1 MSRRGFLRAG
11 AAAGVGV
18 AGLAALAGCGGD
30 EAAEAP
36 VATKAAAA
44 TTAAADAPK
53 PASIELEWWHQ
64 SLIQMD
70 DALKL
75 IVKDYMGLNP
85 HVKLTLNQ
93 FPFADFAPKLLTS
106 LAGGV
111 APDINYVHPQ
121 FVVQMAANGVIEAL
135 DEYMKSD
142 AGFDRDDFHSGS
154 LEAMGY
160 KGKSYT
166 VPMFHGPWLYI
177 YYKPLFEK
185 AGLEDPWE
193 LHQKGEWTIEKYE
206 SMITALST
214 GDGDSRVWGGTE
226 VPAALKLQY
235 LWIWGWGGKVWDNRG
250 AFDDPSEFVANSPE
264 GVAAMQLMVD
274 QVTNNQVPSRD
285 YSKTFQGGSQGL
297 FVSGRIGMY
306 QSHRS
311 FTTRIPA
318 DTPAG
323 VAPMFKMPNGDDQS
337 RDAPEGIGMHTGTKN
352 KDAAWD
358 LISYV
363 GMEGVN
369 HVIAAGVTAPT
380 RKSQMSGEV
389 FRNSI
394 VAWDNIEVHIAAS
407 KQLKEQF
414 FQPIAYAEINKI
426 FQSNYDE
433 AALGRK
439 TVQEFLDAIPRHR
452 RQEQDRGRPS
462 FIRCLKI
469 PFFCSLR

>member
-1 MSRRGFLRAG
+1 MKLKSFSRRNFLRAG
-11 AAAGVGV
+11 AVAGVGV
-18 AGLAALAGCGGD
+18 VGLAALAGCG
-30 EAAEAP
+30 EEEAP
-36 VATKAAAA
+36 ATQATAAPAATKAAEPAA
-44 TTAAADAPK
+44 TAMAEKPK
-53 PASIELEWWHQ
+53 PAQIELEWWHQ
-64 SLIQMD
+64 ALIQMD

-85 HVKLTLNQ
+85 HVTLTLNQ
-93 FPFADFAPKLLTS
+93 FPFADFAAKLLTS

-111 APDINYVHPQ
+111 APDVNYVHPQ
-121 FVVQMAANGVIEAL
+121 FVVQMAANGVIEPL
-135 DEYMKSD
+135 DEYMKAD
-142 AGFDRDDFHSGS
+142 AGFARDDFHSGS
-154 LEAMGY
+154 LEAMSY
-160 KGKSYT
+160 KGKAYT

-177 YYKPLFEK
+177 YYKPLLEK
-185 AGLEDPWE
+185 AGLELPWD
-193 LHQKGEWTIEKYE
+193 LHQKGEWTIDAYQN
-206 SMITALST
+206 MIETLST
-214 GDGDSRVWGGTE
+214 GEGDERVWGGTE

-235 LWIWGWGGKVWDNRG
+235 LWIWGFGGKVWDNRG
-250 AFDDPSEFVANSPE
+250 AFDDPNEFVANSPE
-264 GVAAMQLMVD
+264 GVAGMSWAVD
-274 QVTNNQVPSRD
+274 QVKGDLVPSRS
-285 YSKTFQGGSQGL
+285 YSKTFQGGNQGL
-297 FVSGRIGMY
+297 FVSGRIGIY

-337 RDAPEGIGMHTGTKN
+337 RDAPEGIGMHSATPD

-358 LISYV
+358 LVSYV

-414 FQPIAYAEINKI
+414 FQPVAYGEINKI
-426 FQSNYDE
+426 FQANYDE
-433 AALGRK
+433 AVLGRK
-439 TVQEFLDAIPRHR
+439 TVQEFLDDVKVEA
-452 RQEQDRGRPS
+452 DR
-462 FIRCLKI
+462 L
-469 PFFCSLR
+469 LHE

>member
-1 MSRRGFLRAG
+1 MGLKSFSRRKFLRAG
-11 AAAGVGV
+11 AVAGVGV
-18 AGLAALAGCGGD
+18 VGLAALAGCGEEE
-30 EAAEAP
+30 EAAMTEAP
-36 VATKAAAA
+36 AATKAAEPAK
-44 TTAAADAPK
+44 TAMAEEAK
-53 PASIELEWWHQ
+53 PATIELEWWHQ
-64 SLIQMD
+64 ALIQMD

-85 HVKLTLNQ
+85 HVKLSLNQ
-93 FPFADFAPKLLTS
+93 FPFADFAAKLLTS

-121 FVVQMAANGVIEAL
+121 FVVQMAANNVIEPL
-135 DEYMKSD
+135 DEYMKADS
-142 AGFDRDDFHSGS
+142 GFARDDFHSGS
-154 LEAMGY
+154 LEAMSY
-160 KGKSYT
+160 KGKAYT

-177 YYKPLFEK
+177 YYKPLLEK
-185 AGLEDPWE
+185 AGLELPWD
-193 LHQKGEWTIEKYE
+193 LHQKGEWTIDAYE
-206 SMITALST
+206 NMIDVLST
-214 GDGDSRVWGGTE
+214 GEGDERVWGGTE

-235 LWIWGWGGKVWDNRG
+235 LWIWGFGGKVWDNRG
-250 AFDDPSEFVANSPE
+250 AFDDPNEFVANSPE
-264 GVAAMQLMVD
+264 GVAGMKWAVD
-274 QVTNNQVPSRD
+274 QVKNDLVPSRG
-285 YSKTFQGGSQGL
+285 YSSTFQGGNQGL
-297 FVSGRIGMY
+297 FVSGRIGIY

-337 RDAPEGIGMHTGTKN
+337 RDAPEGIGMHSGTAD

-414 FQPIAYAEINKI
+414 FQPVAYGEINKI
-426 FQSNYDE
+426 FQANYDE
-433 AALGRK
+433 AVLGRE
-439 TVQEFLDAIPRHR
+439 TVQEFLDDVKVEADKLLH
-452 RQEQDRGRPS
+452 E
-462 FIRCLKI
+462 
-469 PFFCSLR
+469 

>member
-1 MSRRGFLRAG
+1 MSLKSFSRRNFLRAG
-11 AAAGVGV
+11 AVAGVGV
-18 AGLAALAGCGGD
+18 VGLAALAGCG
-30 EAAEAP
+30 EEEKAMATEAP
-36 VATKAAAA
+36 AATKAAEPAK
-44 TTAAADAPK
+44 TAMAEKAK
-53 PASIELEWWHQ
+53 PATIELEWWHQ
-64 SLIQMD
+64 ALIQMD

-121 FVVQMAANGVIEAL
+121 FVVQMAANGVIEPL
-135 DEYMKSD
+135 DEYMKAD
-142 AGFDRDDFHSGS
+142 AGFARDDFHSGS
-154 LEAMGY
+154 LEAMSY
-160 KGKSYT
+160 KGKAYT
-166 VPMFHGPWLYI
+166 VPTFHGPWLYI
-177 YYKPLFEK
+177 YYKPLLEK
-185 AGLEDPWE
+185 AGLELPWD
-193 LHQKGEWTIEKYE
+193 LHQKGEWTIDAYE
-206 SMITALST
+206 NMIETLST
-214 GDGDSRVWGGTE
+214 GESDDRVWGGTE

-235 LWIWGWGGKVWDNRG
+235 LWIWGFGGKVWDNRG
-250 AFDDPSEFVANSPE
+250 AFDDPNEFVANSPE
-264 GVAAMQLMVD
+264 GVAGMSWAVD
-274 QVTNNQVPSRD
+274 QVKDDLVPSRS
-285 YSKTFQGGSQGL
+285 YSKTFQGGNQGL
-297 FVSGRIGMY
+297 FVSGRIGIY

-337 RDAPEGIGMHTGTKN
+337 RDAPEGIGMHSGTPD

-358 LISYV
+358 LVSYV

-414 FQPIAYAEINKI
+414 FQPVAYSEINKI
-426 FQSNYDE
+426 FQANYDE
-433 AALGRK
+433 AVLGRK
-439 TVQEFLDAIPRHR
+439 SVQEFLDDVKVEA
-452 RQEQDRGRPS
+452 DRL
-462 FIRCLKI
+462 LKE
-469 PFFCSLR
+469 

>member
-1 MSRRGFLRAG
+1 MKLKSFSRRGFLRTGAVAG
-11 AAAGVGV
+11 AGVI
-18 AGLAALAGCGGD
+18 GLAALAGCGEE
-30 EAAEAP
+30 EAAATEAP
-36 VATKAAAA
+36 AAMTQAPAAA
-44 TTAAADAPK
+44 TTAQAADAM
-53 PASIELEWWHQ
+53 PASISLEWWHQ
-64 SLIQMD
+64 ALIQMD

-75 IVKDYMGLNP
+75 IVKDYMALNP

-111 APDINYVHPQ
+111 SPDINYVHPQ
-121 FVVQMAANGVIEAL
+121 FVVQMAANGVIEPL
-135 DEYMKSD
+135 DEFMKAD

-154 LEAMGY
+154 LEAMSY
-160 KGKSYT
+160 KGKAYT

-177 YYKPLFEK
+177 YYKPLLEK
-185 AGLEDPWE
+185 AGLELPWD
-193 LHQKGEWTIEKYE
+193 LHQKGEWTLDKYQ
-206 SMITALST
+206 SMIETLST
-214 GDGDSRVWGGTE
+214 GEGDSRVWGGTE

-235 LWIWGWGGKVWDNRG
+235 LWIWGFGGKVWDNRG
-250 AFDDPSEFVANSPE
+250 AFDDPNEFVANSPE
-264 GVAAMQLMVD
+264 GVEAMQWMVD
-274 QVTNNQVPSRD
+274 QVNNDQVPSRQ
-285 YSKTFQGGSQGL
+285 YSSTFQGGNQGL

-337 RDAPEGIGMHTGTKN
+337 RDAPEGIGMHTGTKD

-394 VAWDNIEVHIAAS
+394 VEWDNIEVHVAAS

-414 FQPIAYAEINKI
+414 FQPVAYAEINTI
-426 FQSNYDE
+426 FQATYDE
-433 AALGRK
+433 AVLGRK
-439 TVQEFLDAIPRHR
+439 SVQEFLDSVKADA
-452 RQEQDRGRPS
+452 DRL
-462 FIRCLKI
+462 LKE
-469 PFFCSLR
+469 

>member
-1 MSRRGFLRAG
+1 MGLKSFSRRKFLRAG
-11 AAAGVGV
+11 AVAGVGV
-18 AGLAALAGCGGD
+18 VGLAALAGCGEEE
-30 EAAEAP
+30 EAAMTEAP
-36 VATKAAAA
+36 AATKAAEPAK
-44 TTAAADAPK
+44 TAMAEEAK
-53 PASIELEWWHQ
+53 PATIELEWWHQ
-64 SLIQMD
+64 ALIQMD

-85 HVKLTLNQ
+85 HVKLSLNQ
-93 FPFADFAPKLLTS
+93 FPFADFAAKLLTS

-121 FVVQMAANGVIEAL
+121 FVVQMAANNVIEPL
-135 DEYMKSD
+135 DEYMKADS
-142 AGFDRDDFHSGS
+142 GFARDDFHSGS
-154 LEAMGY
+154 LEAMSY
-160 KGKSYT
+160 KGKAYT

-177 YYKPLFEK
+177 YYKPLLEK
-185 AGLEDPWE
+185 AGLELPWD
-193 LHQKGEWTIEKYE
+193 LHQKGEWTIDAYE
-206 SMITALST
+206 NMIDVLST
-214 GDGDSRVWGGTE
+214 GEGDERVWGGTE
-226 VPAALKLQY
+226 VPASLKLQY
-235 LWIWGWGGKVWDNRG
+235 LWIWGFGGKVWDNRG
-250 AFDDPSEFVANSPE
+250 AFDDPNEFVANSPE
-264 GVAAMQLMVD
+264 GVAGMKWAVD
-274 QVTNNQVPSRD
+274 QIKNDLVPSRS
-285 YSKTFQGGSQGL
+285 YSSTFQGGNQGL
-297 FVSGRIGMY
+297 FVSGRIGIY

-337 RDAPEGIGMHTGTKN
+337 RDAPEGIGMHSGTAD

-414 FQPIAYAEINKI
+414 FQPVAYGEINKI
-426 FQSNYDE
+426 FQANYDE
-433 AALGRK
+433 AVLGRE
-439 TVQEFLDAIPRHR
+439 TVQEFLDDVKVEADKLLH
-452 RQEQDRGRPS
+452 E
-462 FIRCLKI
+462 
-469 PFFCSLR
+469 

>member
-1 MSRRGFLRAG
+1 MSLKSFSRRNFLRAG
-11 AAAGVGV
+11 AVAGVGV
-18 AGLAALAGCGGD
+18 VGLAALAGCGEEE
-30 EAAEAP
+30 EAMMAETPA
-36 VATKAAAA
+36 ATKAAEPAK
-44 TTAAADAPK
+44 TAMAEEAK
-53 PASIELEWWHQ
+53 PATIELEWWHQ

-121 FVVQMAANGVIEAL
+121 FVVQMAANGVIEPL
-135 DEYMKSD
+135 DEYMKADS
-142 AGFDRDDFHSGS
+142 GFARDDFHSGS
-154 LEAMGY
+154 LEAMSY
-160 KGKSYT
+160 KGKAYT

-177 YYKPLFEK
+177 YYKPLLEN
-185 AGLEDPWE
+185 AGLELPWD
-193 LHQKGEWTIEKYE
+193 LHQKGEWTIDAYQN
-206 SMITALST
+206 MIETLST
-214 GDGDSRVWGGTE
+214 GEGDERVWGGTE

-235 LWIWGWGGKVWDNRG
+235 LWIWGFGGKVWDNRG
-250 AFDDPSEFVANSPE
+250 AFDDPNEFVANSPE
-264 GVAAMQLMVD
+264 GVAGMQWAVD
-274 QVTNNQVPSRD
+274 HVQNDLVPSRS
-285 YSKTFQGGSQGL
+285 YSSTFQGGNQGL
-297 FVSGRIGMY
+297 FVSGRIGIY

-337 RDAPEGIGMHTGTKN
+337 RDAPEGIGMHSATPD

-358 LISYV
+358 LVSYV

-414 FQPIAYAEINKI
+414 FQPVAYGEINKI
-426 FQSNYDE
+426 FQANYDE
-433 AALGRK
+433 AVLGRES
-439 TVQEFLDAIPRHR
+439 VQQFLDDVKVEA
-452 RQEQDRGRPS
+452 DR
-462 FIRCLKI
+462 L
-469 PFFCSLR
+469 LHE

>member
-1 MSRRGFLRAG
+1 MRLKSFSRRNFLRAG
-11 AAAGVGV
+11 AVAGVGV
-18 AGLAALAGCGGD
+18 VGLAALAGCG
-30 EAAEAP
+30 EEEAP
-36 VATKAAAA
+36 ATQATAAPAATKAAEPAA
-44 TTAAADAPK
+44 TAMAEKPK
-53 PASIELEWWHQ
+53 PAQIELEWWHQ
-64 SLIQMD
+64 ALIQMD

-85 HVKLTLNQ
+85 HVTLTLNQ
-93 FPFADFAPKLLTS
+93 FPFADFAAKLLTS

-111 APDINYVHPQ
+111 APDVNYVHPQ
-121 FVVQMAANGVIEAL
+121 FVVQMAANGVIEPL
-135 DEYMKSD
+135 DEYMKADS
-142 AGFDRDDFHSGS
+142 GFARDDFHSGS
-154 LEAMGY
+154 LEAMSY
-160 KGKSYT
+160 KGKAYT

-177 YYKPLFEK
+177 YYKPLLEN
-185 AGLEDPWE
+185 AGLELPWD
-193 LHQKGEWTIEKYE
+193 LHQKGEWTIDAYQN
-206 SMITALST
+206 MIETLST
-214 GDGDSRVWGGTE
+214 GEGDERVWGGTE

-235 LWIWGWGGKVWDNRG
+235 LWIWGFGGKVWDNRG
-250 AFDDPSEFVANSPE
+250 AFDDPNEFVANSPE
-264 GVAAMQLMVD
+264 GVAGMQWAVD
-274 QVTNNQVPSRD
+274 HVQQDLVPSRS
-285 YSKTFQGGSQGL
+285 YSKTFQGGNQGL
-297 FVSGRIGMY
+297 FVSGRIGIY

-337 RDAPEGIGMHTGTKN
+337 RDAPEGIGMHSATPD

-358 LISYV
+358 LVSYV

-414 FQPIAYAEINKI
+414 FQPVAYGEINKI
-426 FQSNYDE
+426 FQANYDE
-433 AALGRK
+433 AVLGRK
-439 TVQEFLDAIPRHR
+439 SVQEFLDDVKVEA
-452 RQEQDRGRPS
+452 DR
-462 FIRCLKI
+462 L
-469 PFFCSLR
+469 LHE

>member
-1 MSRRGFLRAG
+1 MKSFSRRKFLRAG
-11 AAAGVGV
+11 AVAGVGV
-18 AGLAALAGCGGD
+18 VGLAALAGCGEEE
-30 EAAEAP
+30 EAAMTEAP
-36 VATKAAAA
+36 AATKAAEPAK
-44 TTAAADAPK
+44 TAMAEEAK
-53 PASIELEWWHQ
+53 PATIELEWWHQ
-64 SLIQMD
+64 ALIQMD

-85 HVKLTLNQ
+85 HVKVSLNQ
-93 FPFADFAPKLLTS
+93 FPFADFAAKLLTS

-121 FVVQMAANGVIEAL
+121 FVVQMAANNVIEPL
-135 DEYMKSD
+135 DEYMKADS
-142 AGFDRDDFHSGS
+142 GFARDDFHSGS
-154 LEAMGY
+154 LEAMSY
-160 KGKSYT
+160 KGKAYT

-177 YYKPLFEK
+177 YYKPLLEK
-185 AGLEDPWE
+185 AGLELPWD
-193 LHQKGEWTIEKYE
+193 LHQKGEWTIDAYE
-206 SMITALST
+206 NMIDVLST
-214 GDGDSRVWGGTE
+214 GEGDERVWGGTE

-235 LWIWGWGGKVWDNRG
+235 LWIWGFGGKVWDNRG
-250 AFDDPSEFVANSPE
+250 AFDDPNEFVANSPE
-264 GVAAMQLMVD
+264 GVAGMKWAVD
-274 QVTNNQVPSRD
+274 QVKNDLVPSRG
-285 YSKTFQGGSQGL
+285 YSSTFQGGNQGL
-297 FVSGRIGMY
+297 FVSGRIGIY

-337 RDAPEGIGMHTGTKN
+337 RDAPEGIGMHSGTAD

-414 FQPIAYAEINKI
+414 FQPVAYGEINKI
-426 FQSNYDE
+426 FQANYDE
-433 AALGRK
+433 AVLGRE
-439 TVQEFLDAIPRHR
+439 TVQEFLDDVKVEADKLLH
-452 RQEQDRGRPS
+452 E
-462 FIRCLKI
+462 
-469 PFFCSLR
+469 

>member
-1 MSRRGFLRAG
+1 MKLKSFSRRNFLRAG
-11 AAAGVGV
+11 AVAGVGV
-18 AGLAALAGCGGD
+18 VGLAALAGCG
-30 EAAEAP
+30 EEEAP
-36 VATKAAAA
+36 ATQATAAPAATKAAEPAA
-44 TTAAADAPK
+44 TAMAEKPK
-53 PASIELEWWHQ
+53 PAQIELEWWHQ
-64 SLIQMD
+64 ALIQMD

-85 HVKLTLNQ
+85 HVTLTLNQ
-93 FPFADFAPKLLTS
+93 FPFADFAAKLLTS

-111 APDINYVHPQ
+111 APDVNYVHPQ
-121 FVVQMAANGVIEAL
+121 FVVQMAANGVIEPL
-135 DEYMKSD
+135 DEYMKAD
-142 AGFDRDDFHSGS
+142 AGFARDDFHSGS
-154 LEAMGY
+154 LEAMSY
-160 KGKSYT
+160 KGKAYT

-177 YYKPLFEK
+177 YYKPLLEN
-185 AGLEDPWE
+185 AGLELPWD
-193 LHQKGEWTIEKYE
+193 LHQKGEWTIDAYQN
-206 SMITALST
+206 MIETLST
-214 GDGDSRVWGGTE
+214 GEGDERVWGGTE

-235 LWIWGWGGKVWDNRG
+235 LWIWGFGGKVWDNRG
-250 AFDDPSEFVANSPE
+250 AFDDPNEFVANSPE
-264 GVAAMQLMVD
+264 GVAGMQWAVD
-274 QVTNNQVPSRD
+274 HVQQDLVPSRS
-285 YSKTFQGGSQGL
+285 YSKTFQGGNQGL
-297 FVSGRIGMY
+297 FVSGRIGIY

-337 RDAPEGIGMHTGTKN
+337 RDAPEGIGMHSATPD

-358 LISYV
+358 LVSYV

-414 FQPIAYAEINKI
+414 FQPVAYGEINKI
-426 FQSNYDE
+426 FQANYDE
-433 AALGRK
+433 AVLGRK
-439 TVQEFLDAIPRHR
+439 TVQEFLDDVKVEA
-452 RQEQDRGRPS
+452 DR
-462 FIRCLKI
+462 L
-469 PFFCSLR
+469 LHE